1 MQRLPAG
8 LLRLLGMGWYVA
20 TCIVLGLVGGIWL
33 DQQTNTLPLFT
44 LLGLFL
50 GLISAFVGIYR
61 MVQETVE
68 DEDKQ
73 DKSGPKPPSE

>member
-8 LLRLLGMGWYVA
+8 VRLIGMGWYVA
-20 TCIVLGLVGGIWL
+20 VCIVLGLGGGIWL
-33 DQQTNTLPLFT
+33 DNQTRTLPLFT

-50 GLISAFVGIYR
+50 GLAAAFVGIYR

-68 DEDKQ
+68 DENRQERD
-73 DKSGPKPPSE
+73 GPR

>member
-8 LLRLLGMGWYVA
+8 LRLVGMGWYVA
-20 TCIVLGLVGGIWL
+20 TCIVLGIVGGIWL
-33 DQQTNTLPLFT
+33 DTQTHTTPLFL

-50 GLISAFVGIYR
+50 GLASAFIGIYR

-68 DEDKQ
+68 DEDNAEQ
-73 DKSGPKPPSE
+73 RPPSE

>member
-8 LLRLLGMGWYVA
+8 LRLVGMGWYVA
-20 TCIVLGLVGGIWL
+20 TCIVVGIVGGIWL
-33 DQQTNTLPLFT
+33 DNQTNTLPLFT

-50 GLISAFVGIYR
+50 GLAAAFIGIYR

-68 DEDKQ
+68 DEDREEQ
-73 DKSGPKPPSE
+73 KPTSE